1 MGSAYLGNKRQL
13 TAKTSKSKKATRHG
27 LLELSRKD
35 SAPRGSLTNLE
46 LLRFPPRK
54 RKVNFGKPE
63 EWILKKNKPGNG
75 CQKTFSRFD
84 FPEKNKRKKQTL
96 IYFH

>member
-1 MGSAYLGNKRQL
+1 
-13 TAKTSKSKKATRHG
+13 
-27 LLELSRKD
+27 
-35 SAPRGSLTNLE
+35 
-46 LLRFPPRK
+46 
-54 RKVNFGKPE
+54 VNFGKPE

-84 FPEKNKRKKQTL
+84 FPEKTKEKKQTL